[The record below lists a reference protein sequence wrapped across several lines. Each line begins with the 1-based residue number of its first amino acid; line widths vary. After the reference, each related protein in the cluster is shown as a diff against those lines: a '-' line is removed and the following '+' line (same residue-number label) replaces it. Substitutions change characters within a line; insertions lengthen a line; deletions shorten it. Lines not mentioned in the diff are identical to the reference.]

1 MKPLK
6 EKKCK
11 IGGELFVPVRP
22 FQPTCF
28 KHAPEWLRKQ
38 QAKKW
43 RKEGK
48 VMKEKLKTH
57 NDYVKEL
64 QVIFNIFIRERDK
77 DKPCVSC
84 GTPMTTR
91 KGDASHYWS
100 VGGNPGVRFDE
111 TNCHL
116 ACVPCNQHKH
126 GNLLE
131 YSIRLPERIGTV
143 LFNALN
149 ARRTRTNPL
158 TIPEIKDLKTH
169 YRKLIKSLT

>member
-11 IGGELFVPVRP
+11 IGGEMFLPVRP
-22 FQPTCF
+22 FQPTCYA
-28 KHAPEWLRKQ
+28 HAGEWLKQQ

-48 VMKEKLKTH
+48 VMKDKLKTH

-77 DKPCVSC
+77 DKPCISC
-84 GTPMTTR
+84 GTPMATR

-100 VGGNPGVRFDE
+100 TGGNPGVRFDE
-111 TNCHL
+111 DNCHL

-158 TIPEIKDLKTH
+158 TIPELKDLKTH
-169 YRKLIKSLT
+169 YRKLIANLK